1 VKLGIPA
8 MLAPLTINAGLTDKR
23 IERAN

>member
-8 MLAPLTINAGLTDKR
+8 MLAPLTLHAGLTDKR